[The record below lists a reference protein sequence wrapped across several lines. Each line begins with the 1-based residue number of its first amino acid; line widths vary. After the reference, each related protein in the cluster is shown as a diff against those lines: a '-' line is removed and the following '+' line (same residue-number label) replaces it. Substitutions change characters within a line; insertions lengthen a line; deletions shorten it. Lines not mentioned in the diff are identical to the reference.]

1 MRDFIFKI
9 FHIELIRG
17 RWSRLN
23 FGWLNRQNK
32 EEKMQKKIVIFALSL
47 ILIIM
52 FSSTI
57 MAQSLKVGFVYNGS
71 VGDAGWTYSH
81 ELGRQHLEATFP
93 EIETTYIE
101 SVPEGSESIQIL
113 ESLARRDFDLI
124 FTTSFGYMNQ
134 TLEMANKYPDVI
146 FEHCSGYKTADNMGN
161 YFGRM
166 YQARYLTGI
175 VAGHMTESNQVG
187 FVAAHPIP
195 EVIRGINSFTLGVLK
210 ANPEAEVNVIWTNS
224 WYDPAGEKEAA
235 LSLIDLGAD
244 VIAQHQNTPGPQQAA
259 EERGVYSIG
268 YNLDMSEF
276 APNAHLT
283 SPIWKWGMIYEEIV
297 RDVMNDSWEPEP
309 IWYGLE
315 IGAVDIAPF
324 GPMVPDEVR
333 TEVAEAR
340 EAIVSGDF
348 KVFEGPIYDQNGNL
362 IVSENEAMSDDDIWQ
377 MNIFVEGVKG
387 ELPE

>member
-1 MRDFIFKI
+1 
-9 FHIELIRG
+9 
-17 RWSRLN
+17 
-23 FGWLNRQNK
+23 
-32 EEKMQKKIVIFALSL
+32 MQKKIVIFALSL
-47 ILIIM
+47 ILIIL

-71 VGDAGWTYSH
+71 VGDAGWTYAH

-134 TLEMANKYPDVI
+134 TLEMANKYPEVI

-175 VAGHMTESNQVG
+175 VAGHMTESNQIG

-297 RDVMNDSWEPEP
+297 RDVMNDSWKSEA

-340 EAIVSGDF
+340 KAIVSGDF
-348 KVFEGPIYDQNGNL
+348 KVFEGPIYDRDGNL

-377 MNIFVEGVKG
+377 MNIFIEGVKG
-387 ELPE
+387 ELPK